1 MFKEHYDRMRPGP
14 TPERVLAI
22 CRILCS
28 SPLTEDEMKEKIYL
42 TKTAA
47 TKIGEEFRHSVNT
60 AVELGLI
67 SLKDNVYSLS
77 VAPDRVASINS
88 FRRTVASRAFAN
100 KKSTFFRV
108 CQWYIGSNDTV
119 FAYPNWED
127 KAAAAVK
134 AGIDKIT
141 ENDMLGWRFWAS
153 FLGLGYIHG
162 TELIPN
168 MYVRVRDVLA
178 TEFSKVYAFDEE
190 IPADQFFDWLLTQIP
205 EAKMSDGSIN
215 LALSSAIRT
224 LRDMDEISPVALM
237 DAVPMYLYNLP
248 EDFTNKIFHIIVKEA
263 VCK

>member
-1 MFKEHYDRMRPGP
+1 MFKEHYDHMRPGP

-22 CRILCS
+22 CRLLS
-28 SPLTEDEMKEKIYL
+28 SNPLTEEEMKDRIYL

-47 TKIGEEFRHSVNT
+47 TKIGEEFRNSINT

-77 VAPDRVASINS
+77 VAPNQVATVDA
-88 FRRTVASRAFAN
+88 FRRISANRAFAN

-108 CQWYIGSNDTV
+108 CQWYVGSNETI
-119 FAYPNWED
+119 FPYLNWED

-134 AGIDKIT
+134 SGIDKIN

-178 TEFSKVYAFDEE
+178 TEFTKTFAFDEE
-190 IPADQFFDWLLTQIP
+190 IPAGQFFDWLLTKIP
-205 EAKMSDGSIN
+205 EAKMTDDSIN

-224 LRDMDEISPVALM
+224 LRDMDELTPLSLM

-248 EDFTNKIFHIIVKEA
+248 EDSTNKISHIIVKEA

>member
-1 MFKEHYDRMRPGP
+1 MFKDHYNHMRPGP

-22 CRILCS
+22 CRLLS
-28 SPLTEDEMKEKIYL
+28 SNPLTEEEMKDRIYL

-47 TKIGEEFRHSVNT
+47 SKIGEEFRNSINT

-77 VAPDRVASINS
+77 VAPNQVASVDA
-88 FRRTVASRAFAN
+88 FRRTVASRAFSN

-108 CQWYIGSNDTV
+108 CQWYIGSNETV
-119 FAYPNWED
+119 FPHLNWED

-134 AGIDKIT
+134 AGIDKID

-178 TEFSKVYAFDEE
+178 TEFPKTFAFGEE
-190 IPADQFFDWLLTQIP
+190 IPAGQFFEWLFTKIP
-205 EAKMSDGSIN
+205 EAKMADDSIN

-224 LRDMDEISPVALM
+224 LRDMDELAPLALM

-248 EDFTNKIFHIIVKEA
+248 EDSTNKISHIIVKEA